1 MVRPMKKQIRS
12 GLWETNSSSSH
23 TVYLTSENMQED
35 ISELNKYIQDDGY
48 LHIKFGKF
56 GWEIKNYTDAYTKLQ
71 YALTMVVE
79 TECRYRPIQT
89 EGESIVFEETEGFK
103 AIDSLIARVLDCAGV
118 IVDSNMEVSIYE
130 DYWNKGTTMIGIT
143 HDGYID
149 HQSSTDDYNSL
160 QDFLDYYDISLETFI
175 FDSNVV
181 LHTDNDNY

>member
-1 MVRPMKKQIRS
+1 MKRQIRL
-12 GLWETNSSSSH
+12 GMWESNSSSTH
-23 TVYLTSENMQED
+23 TVYLTSETTQED
-35 ISELNKYIQDDGY
+35 ISELDNHIQDDGY
-48 LHIKFGKF
+48 LHIEFGKF

-89 EGESIVFEETEGFK
+89 VGESIVFEETEGFK

-118 IVDSNMEVSIYE
+118 VVDSNMEVSIFE
-130 DYWNKGTTMIGIT
+130 DYWNKGTTMIGIA

-149 HQSSTDDYNSL
+149 HQSSADDYNSL

-181 LHTDNDNY
+181 LHTDNDNH